1 MQRGKSDILPTPV
14 EINESQDETQIILRF
29 NIKFDNEA
37 YRYDSINIIIAEKL
51 KKNDID
57 EILLEIF
64 KFLKREGLISTQD
77 IPIKFVPEIG
87 D

>member
-37 YRYDSINIIIAEKL
+37 YRYDSINIIIAEK
-51 KKNDID
+51 
-57 EILLEIF
+57 
-64 KFLKREGLISTQD
+64 
-77 IPIKFVPEIG
+77 
-87 D
+87 